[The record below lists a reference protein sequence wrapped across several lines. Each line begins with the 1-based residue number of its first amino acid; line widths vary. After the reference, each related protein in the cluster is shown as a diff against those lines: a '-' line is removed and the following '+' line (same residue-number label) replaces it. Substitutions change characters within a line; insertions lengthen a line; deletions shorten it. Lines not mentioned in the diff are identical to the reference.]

1 MESNE
6 YPVISADGRFV
17 AFSSYAS
24 NLVPGDT
31 KGWYDVFVHDRQTG
45 KTRRVSVSSGGAQG
59 NGNSGY
65 PGISADG
72 RFIAFA
78 SAASNLVPG
87 DTNNLAD
94 IFVQTARREDPAG
107 ERQFRG

>member
-1 MESNE
+1 M
-6 YPVISADGRFV
+6 ISADGRFV

-31 KGWYDVFVHDRQTG
+31 NGWYDVFIHDRQTG
-45 KTRRVSVSSGGAQG
+45 RTQRVSVSSGGAQG
-59 NGNSGY
+59 NGNSNS

-72 RFIAFA
+72 RFFAFA
-78 SAASNLVPG
+78 SAAGNLVPG

-94 IFVQTARREDPAG
+94 VFVHDRQTG
-107 ERQFRG
+107 ETQRVSVSSGGAQGNGE